1 MATFFDFVRNQYTRL
16 PVPPAPGNIA
26 DATYIVTGANTG
38 LGYECTKHLF
48 NMGAKRIILGV
59 RSLEKGEAAL
69 STLRND
75 TGRQDVGEVWPLDL
89 LSLDSVEAFAKRMST
104 LDRLDGLIANAG
116 VVMTQ
121 FQIIEG
127 IESSLLV
134 NVVSTLLLGLR
145 ALPKLQDSAHK
156 LGTKPHLVFVLSRT
170 ALERKVELN
179 LEQLQGDMFD
189 ALGKEEDFKPLLQ

>member
-1 MATFFDFVRNQYTRL
+1 
-16 PVPPAPGNIA
+16 
-26 DATYIVTGANTG
+26 
-38 LGYECTKHLF
+38 
-48 NMGAKRIILGV
+48 MGAKRIILGV